1 MPPKKAEEASA
12 PEADA
17 SDENAPDPRLLEQ
30 KAIVEREL
38 AASHLATRLARYQM
52 DAAALVDE
60 RAALMD
66 ALETTRAEAGD
77 ANAKLSEQ
85 LRGVHATVASLR
97 ARLAELEEAREA
109 GASRGEARLASLAS
123 ESAERR
129 RAMVSD
135 LAARDALVAQLDAFE
150 DTRAALE
157 TELREKEALLESTR
171 AAHETATRATETET
185 RLAKQ
190 AMKEDLAAK
199 IREMK
204 LEMKRTTDLQ
214 LAGTTKRTIAEN
226 EQMLGEL
233 RYQARESAAMETRRA
248 AYAADARAAD
258 ETTALS
264 LREEKNIAAYNRQLS
279 AELKRLE
286 GRLRAERA
294 AARVEREVEDAAA
307 AAARAEATGADG
319 KNDAKKEKGPF
330 ARRDGASALAD
341 ALARRAASAAAERDE
356 AEAALE
362 ALEATET
369 AVTRGGE
376 TAGLARKPSSRE
388 DFVAFLRACARD
400 LDELD
405 GADAAASAASRRR
418 RRVVAAALEG
428 LRADPGSGSADKMLA
443 AMFPQVAQ

>member
-30 KAIVEREL
+30 KAMVEREL
-38 AASHLATRLARYQM
+38 AASHLSTRLARYQT
-52 DAAALVDE
+52 DTAALVEE

-66 ALETTRAEAGD
+66 ALETTRAKAGD

-85 LRGVHATVASLR
+85 LRGVQATVASLR

-109 GASRGEARLASLAS
+109 GAARGEALLASLAA

-135 LAARDALVAQLDAFE
+135 LAARDALVAQLDVFE

-157 TELREKEALLESTR
+157 TELREKEGLLTSAR
-171 AAHETATRATETET
+171 AAHEAATRAIETET

-199 IREMK
+199 IRETK
-204 LEMKRTTDLQ
+204 REMKRTTDLQ

-233 RYQARESAAMETRRA
+233 RYQARESAAIETRRA
-248 AYAADARAAD
+248 AFLADARAAD
-258 ETTALS
+258 ETTRLS
-264 LREEKNIAAYNRQLS
+264 LREEKDIAMYNRTL
-279 AELKRLE
+279 ADELKRLE

-294 AARVEREVEDAAA
+294 AARVEREVEDAEAA
-307 AAARAEATGADG
+307 AAKKRGNAKE
-319 KNDAKKEKGPF
+319 KKEKGPLE
-330 ARRDGASALAD
+330 RRDDALATAD
-341 ALARRAASAAAERDE
+341 ALARRTASAAAERDE

-362 ALEATET
+362 ALEAE
-369 AVTRGGE
+369 
-376 TAGLARKPSSRE
+376 KPMRQKTDEAPSTRE
-388 DFVAFLRACARD
+388 DLVVFLRACARD

-405 GADAAASAASRRR
+405 GEIDGADASASRRR

-428 LRADPGSGSADKMLA
+428 LRADAGEGSGEKMLA
-443 AMFPQVAQ
+443 AMFPQEA

>member
-30 KAIVEREL
+30 KAMVEREL
-38 AASHLATRLARYQM
+38 AASHLSTRLARYQT
-52 DAAALVDE
+52 DTAALVDE

-66 ALETTRAEAGD
+66 ALETTRAKAGD

-109 GASRGEARLASLAS
+109 GAARGKALLASLAA

-135 LAARDALVAQLDAFE
+135 LAARDALVAQLDVFE
-150 DTRAALE
+150 DTRGALE
-157 TELREKEALLESTR
+157 TELREKEGLLTSSR
-171 AAHETATRATETET
+171 AAHEAAMRAIETET

-190 AMKEDLAAK
+190 AMKEDLSSK
-199 IREMK
+199 IRETK
-204 LEMKRTTDLQ
+204 REMKRTTDLQ

-233 RYQARESAAMETRRA
+233 RYQARESAAIETRRA
-248 AYAADARAAD
+248 EFLADARAAD
-258 ETTALS
+258 ETTRLS
-264 LREEKNIAAYNRQLS
+264 LLEEKDIAMYNRTL
-279 AELKRLE
+279 ADELKRLE

-294 AARVEREVEDAAA
+294 AARVEREVEDAEAA
-307 AAARAEATGADG
+307 AAKKRG
-319 KNDAKKEKGPF
+319 NAKKEKGPF
-330 ARRDGASALAD
+330 ERRAFALATAD
-341 ALARRAASAAAERDE
+341 ALARRTASAAVERDE

-362 ALEATET
+362 ALEAGEKNKNANRRSAELEGGPRGVLARRARATWTSST
-369 AVTRGGE
+369 ARSTARTPRRRGGDD
-376 TAGLARKPSSRE
+376 AWSPRRSR
-388 DFVAFLRACARD
+388 VCARTQAR
-400 LDELD
+400 
-405 GADAAASAASRRR
+405 GVARRCSRRCSRRR
-418 RRVVAAALEG
+418 RR
-428 LRADPGSGSADKMLA
+428 
-443 AMFPQVAQ
+443 

>member
-30 KAIVEREL
+30 KAMVEREL
-38 AASHLATRLARYQM
+38 AASHLSTRLARYQT
-52 DAAALVDE
+52 DTAALVDE

-66 ALETTRAEAGD
+66 ALETTRAKAGD

-109 GASRGEARLASLAS
+109 GAARGKALLASLAA

-135 LAARDALVAQLDAFE
+135 LAARDALVAQLDLFE
-150 DTRAALE
+150 DTRGALE
-157 TELREKEALLESTR
+157 TELREKEGLLTSSR
-171 AAHETATRATETET
+171 AAHEAAMRAIETET

-190 AMKEDLAAK
+190 AMKEDLSSK
-199 IREMK
+199 IRETK
-204 LEMKRTTDLQ
+204 REMKRTTDLQ

-233 RYQARESAAMETRRA
+233 RYQARESAAIETRRA
-248 AYAADARAAD
+248 EFLADARAAD
-258 ETTALS
+258 ETTRLS
-264 LREEKNIAAYNRQLS
+264 LLEEKDIAMYNRTL
-279 AELKRLE
+279 ADELKRLE

-294 AARVEREVEDAAA
+294 AARVEREVEDAEAA
-307 AAARAEATGADG
+307 AAKKRG
-319 KNDAKKEKGPF
+319 NAKKEKGPF
-330 ARRDGASALAD
+330 ERRAFALATAD
-341 ALARRAASAAAERDE
+341 ALARRTASAAVERDE

-362 ALEATET
+362 ALEAGEKIKRQQTKRRARGRTSWCSCAPARATWTSST
-369 AVTRGGE
+369 ARSTARTPRRRGGDD
-376 TAGLARKPSSRE
+376 AWSPRRSR
-388 DFVAFLRACARD
+388 VCARTQAR
-400 LDELD
+400 
-405 GADAAASAASRRR
+405 GVARRCSRRCSRRR
-418 RRVVAAALEG
+418 RR
-428 LRADPGSGSADKMLA
+428 
-443 AMFPQVAQ
+443 

>member
-30 KAIVEREL
+30 KAMVEREL
-38 AASHLATRLARYQM
+38 AASHLSTRLARYQT
-52 DAAALVDE
+52 DTAALVDE

-66 ALETTRAEAGD
+66 ALETTRAKAGD

-109 GASRGEARLASLAS
+109 GAARGKALLASLAA

-135 LAARDALVAQLDAFE
+135 LAARDALVAQLDVFE

-157 TELREKEALLESTR
+157 TELREKEGLLTSSR
-171 AAHETATRATETET
+171 AAHEAATRAIETET

-190 AMKEDLAAK
+190 AMKEDLSSK
-199 IREMK
+199 IRETK
-204 LEMKRTTDLQ
+204 REMKRTTDLQ

-233 RYQARESAAMETRRA
+233 RYQARESAAIETRRA
-248 AYAADARAAD
+248 AFLADARAAD
-258 ETTALS
+258 ETTRLS
-264 LREEKNIAAYNRQLS
+264 LLEEKDIAMYNRTL
-279 AELKRLE
+279 ADELKRLE

-294 AARVEREVEDAAA
+294 AARVEREVEDAEAA
-307 AAARAEATGADG
+307 AAKKRG
-319 KNDAKKEKGPF
+319 NAKKEKGPSE
-330 ARRDGASALAD
+330 RRDDALATAD
-341 ALARRAASAAAERDE
+341 ALARRTASAAVERDE

-362 ALEATET
+362 ALEAGEKMK
-369 AVTRGGE
+369 TRPDE
-376 TAGLARKPSSRE
+376 APSSRE
-388 DFVAFLRACARD
+388 DLVVFLRACARD

-405 GADAAASAASRRR
+405 GEIDGADASASRRR

-428 LRADPGSGSADKMLA
+428 LRADAGEGSGEKMLA
-443 AMFPQVAQ
+443 AMFPQEA

>member
-30 KAIVEREL
+30 KAMVEREL
-38 AASHLATRLARYQM
+38 AASHLATRLARYQT

-60 RAALMD
+60 RTALMD

-109 GASRGEARLASLAS
+109 GASRGEARLSALAA
-123 ESAERR
+123 ESAEKR

-150 DTRAALE
+150 ETRAALE
-157 TELREKEALLESTR
+157 TELREKEGLLTSAR
-171 AAHETATRATETET
+171 AARETATRAVETET

-190 AMKEDLAAK
+190 AMKEDLANK
-199 IREMK
+199 IRETK
-204 LEMKRTTDLQ
+204 REMKRTTDLQ

-233 RYQARESAAMETRRA
+233 RYQARESAAIETRRA
-248 AYAADARAAD
+248 AFAADARAAD
-258 ETTALS
+258 ATTRLC
-264 LREEKNIAAYNRQLS
+264 LREEKDIAMYNRTL
-279 AELKRLE
+279 ANELKRLE
-286 GRLRAERA
+286 RRLRAEHA
-294 AARVEREVEDAAA
+294 AARVEREVEDAEAA
-307 AAARAEATGADG
+307 AAKKRG
-319 KNDAKKEKGPF
+319 NAKKEKGPSE
-330 ARRDGASALAD
+330 RRDDALATAD
-341 ALARRAASAAAERDE
+341 ALARRTASAAVERDE

-362 ALEATET
+362 ALEAGEKMK
-369 AVTRGGE
+369 TRPDE
-376 TAGLARKPSSRE
+376 APSSRE
-388 DFVAFLRACARD
+388 DLVVFLRACARD

-405 GADAAASAASRRR
+405 GEIDGADASASRRR

-428 LRADPGSGSADKMLA
+428 LRADAGEGSGEKMLA
-443 AMFPQVAQ
+443 AMFPQEA

>member
-30 KAIVEREL
+30 KAMVEREL
-38 AASHLATRLARYQM
+38 AASHLSTRLARYQT
-52 DAAALVDE
+52 DTAALVDE

-66 ALETTRAEAGD
+66 ALETTRAKAGD

-109 GASRGEARLASLAS
+109 GAARGEALLASLAA

-135 LAARDALVAQLDAFE
+135 LAARDALVAQLDVFE

-157 TELREKEALLESTR
+157 TELREKEGLLTSAR
-171 AAHETATRATETET
+171 AAHEAATRAIETET

-199 IREMK
+199 IRETK
-204 LEMKRTTDLQ
+204 REMKRTTDLQ

-233 RYQARESAAMETRRA
+233 RYQARESAAIETRRA
-248 AYAADARAAD
+248 AFLADARAAD
-258 ETTALS
+258 ETTRLS
-264 LREEKNIAAYNRQLS
+264 LREEKDIAMYNRTL
-279 AELKRLE
+279 ADELKRLE

-294 AARVEREVEDAAA
+294 AARVEREVEDAEAA
-307 AAARAEATGADG
+307 AAKKRGNAKAKE
-319 KNDAKKEKGPF
+319 KKEKGPF
-330 ARRDGASALAD
+330 ERRDDALATAD
-341 ALARRAASAAAERDE
+341 ALARRTASAAAERDE

-362 ALEATET
+362 ALEAE
-369 AVTRGGE
+369 
-376 TAGLARKPSSRE
+376 KPMRQKTDEAPSTRE
-388 DFVAFLRACARD
+388 DLVVFLRACARD

-405 GADAAASAASRRR
+405 GEIDGADASASRRR

-428 LRADPGSGSADKMLA
+428 LRANAGEGSGEKMLA
-443 AMFPQVAQ
+443 AMFPQEA

>member
-30 KAIVEREL
+30 KAMVEREL
-38 AASHLATRLARYQM
+38 AASHLSTRLARYQT
-52 DAAALVDE
+52 DTAALVDE

-66 ALETTRAEAGD
+66 ALETTRAKAGD

-109 GASRGEARLASLAS
+109 GAARGKALLASLAA

-135 LAARDALVAQLDAFE
+135 LAARDALVAQLDVFE

-157 TELREKEALLESTR
+157 TELREKEGLLTSSR
-171 AAHETATRATETET
+171 AAHEAATRAIETET

-190 AMKEDLAAK
+190 AMKEDLSSK
-199 IREMK
+199 IRETK
-204 LEMKRTTDLQ
+204 REMKRTTDLQ

-233 RYQARESAAMETRRA
+233 RYQARESAAIETRRA
-248 AYAADARAAD
+248 AFLADARAAD
-258 ETTALS
+258 ETTRLS
-264 LREEKNIAAYNRQLS
+264 LLEEKDIAMYNRTL
-279 AELKRLE
+279 ADELKRLE

-294 AARVEREVEDAAA
+294 AARVEREVEDAEAA
-307 AAARAEATGADG
+307 AAKKRG
-319 KNDAKKEKGPF
+319 NAKKEKGPSE
-330 ARRDGASALAD
+330 RRDDALATAD
-341 ALARRAASAAAERDE
+341 ALARRTASAAVERDE

-362 ALEATET
+362 ALEA
-369 AVTRGGE
+369 GE
-376 TAGLARKPSSRE
+376 KMKTPTDEAPSSRE
-388 DFVAFLRACARD
+388 DLVVFLRACARD

-405 GADAAASAASRRR
+405 GEIDGADASASRRR

-428 LRADPGSGSADKMLA
+428 LRADAGEGSGEKMLA
-443 AMFPQVAQ
+443 AMFPQEA

>member
-30 KAIVEREL
+30 KAMVEREL
-38 AASHLATRLARYQM
+38 AASHLSTRLARYQT
-52 DAAALVDE
+52 DTAALVDE

-66 ALETTRAEAGD
+66 ALETTRAKAGD

-109 GASRGEARLASLAS
+109 GAARGKALLASLAA

-135 LAARDALVAQLDAFE
+135 LAARDALVAQLDLFE
-150 DTRAALE
+150 DTRGALE
-157 TELREKEALLESTR
+157 TELREKEGLLTSSR
-171 AAHETATRATETET
+171 AAHEAAMRAIETET

-190 AMKEDLAAK
+190 AMKEDLSSK
-199 IREMK
+199 IRETK
-204 LEMKRTTDLQ
+204 REMKRTTDLQ

-233 RYQARESAAMETRRA
+233 RYQARESAAIESRRA
-248 AYAADARAAD
+248 EFLADARAAD
-258 ETTALS
+258 ETTRLS
-264 LREEKNIAAYNRQLS
+264 LLEEKDIAMYNRTL
-279 AELKRLE
+279 ADELKRLE

-294 AARVEREVEDAAA
+294 AARVEREVEDAEAA
-307 AAARAEATGADG
+307 AAKKRGT
-319 KNDAKKEKGPF
+319 AKKEKGPF
-330 ARRDGASALAD
+330 ERRAFALATAD
-341 ALARRAASAAAERDE
+341 ALARRTASAAVERDE

-362 ALEATET
+362 ALEAGKKMK
-369 AVTRGGE
+369 TRTDE
-376 TAGLARKPSSRE
+376 APSSRE
-388 DFVAFLRACARD
+388 DLVVFLRACARD

-405 GADAAASAASRRR
+405 GEIDGADASASRRR

-428 LRADPGSGSADKMLA
+428 LRADAGEGSGEKMLA
-443 AMFPQVAQ
+443 AMFPQEA

>member
-30 KAIVEREL
+30 KAMVEREL
-38 AASHLATRLARYQM
+38 AASHLSTRLARYQT
-52 DAAALVDE
+52 DTAALVDE

-66 ALETTRAEAGD
+66 ALETTRAKAGD

-109 GASRGEARLASLAS
+109 GAARGKALLASLAA

-135 LAARDALVAQLDAFE
+135 LAARDALVAQLDVFE

-157 TELREKEALLESTR
+157 TELREKEGLLTSSR
-171 AAHETATRATETET
+171 AAHEAATRAIETET

-190 AMKEDLAAK
+190 AMKEDLSSK
-199 IREMK
+199 IRETK
-204 LEMKRTTDLQ
+204 REMKRTTDLQ

-233 RYQARESAAMETRRA
+233 RYQARESAAIETRRA
-248 AYAADARAAD
+248 EFLADARAAD
-258 ETTALS
+258 ETTRLS
-264 LREEKNIAAYNRQLS
+264 LLEEKDIAMYNRTL
-279 AELKRLE
+279 ADELKRLE

-294 AARVEREVEDAAA
+294 AARVEREVEDAEAA
-307 AAARAEATGADG
+307 AAKKRGT
-319 KNDAKKEKGPF
+319 AKKEKGPF
-330 ARRDGASALAD
+330 ERRAFALATAD
-341 ALARRAASAAAERDE
+341 ALARRTASAAVERDE

-362 ALEATET
+362 ALEAGKKIKTPTDE
-369 AVTRGGE
+369 A
-376 TAGLARKPSSRE
+376 PSSRE
-388 DFVAFLRACARD
+388 DLVVFLRACARD

-405 GADAAASAASRRR
+405 GEIDGADASASRRR

-428 LRADPGSGSADKMLA
+428 LRADAGEGSGEKMLA
-443 AMFPQVAQ
+443 AMFPQEA

>member
-30 KAIVEREL
+30 KAMVEREL
-38 AASHLATRLARYQM
+38 AASHLSTRLARYQT
-52 DAAALVDE
+52 DTAALVDE

-66 ALETTRAEAGD
+66 ALETTRAKAGD

-109 GASRGEARLASLAS
+109 GAARGEALLASLAA

-135 LAARDALVAQLDAFE
+135 LAARDALVAQLDVFE

-157 TELREKEALLESTR
+157 TELREKEGLLTSAR
-171 AAHETATRATETET
+171 AAHEAATRAIETET

-199 IREMK
+199 IRETK
-204 LEMKRTTDLQ
+204 REMKRTTDLQ

-233 RYQARESAAMETRRA
+233 RYQARESAAIETRRA
-248 AYAADARAAD
+248 AFLADARAAD
-258 ETTALS
+258 ETTRLS
-264 LREEKNIAAYNRQLS
+264 LREEKDIAMYNRTL
-279 AELKRLE
+279 ADELKRLE

-294 AARVEREVEDAAA
+294 AARVEREVEDAEAA
-307 AAARAEATGADG
+307 AAKKRGNAKE
-319 KNDAKKEKGPF
+319 KKKKEKGPF
-330 ARRDGASALAD
+330 ERRDDALATAD
-341 ALARRAASAAAERDE
+341 ALARRTASAAAERDE

-362 ALEATET
+362 ALEAEKPM
-369 AVTRGGE
+369 R
-376 TAGLARKPSSRE
+376 RKTDEAPSSRE
-388 DFVAFLRACARD
+388 DLVVFLRACARD

-405 GADAAASAASRRR
+405 GEIDGADASASRRR
-418 RRVVAAALEG
+418 RRVVAAALAV
-428 LRADPGSGSADKMLA
+428 LRANAGEGSGEKMLA
-443 AMFPQVAQ
+443 AMFPQEA

>member
-30 KAIVEREL
+30 KAMVEREL
-38 AASHLATRLARYQM
+38 AASHLATRLARYQT

-60 RAALMD
+60 RTALMD

-109 GASRGEARLASLAS
+109 GASRGEARLSALAA
-123 ESAERR
+123 ESAEKR

-150 DTRAALE
+150 ETRAALE
-157 TELREKEALLESTR
+157 TELREKEGLLTSAR
-171 AAHETATRATETET
+171 AARETATRAVETET

-190 AMKEDLAAK
+190 AMKEDLANK
-199 IREMK
+199 IRETK
-204 LEMKRTTDLQ
+204 REMKRTTDLQ

-233 RYQARESAAMETRRA
+233 RYQARESAAIETRRA
-248 AYAADARAAD
+248 AFAADARAAD
-258 ETTALS
+258 ATTRLC
-264 LREEKNIAAYNRQLS
+264 LREEKDIAMYNRTL
-279 AELKRLE
+279 ANELKRLE
-286 GRLRAERA
+286 RRLRAEHA
-294 AARVEREVEDAAA
+294 AARVEREVEDAEA
-307 AAARAEATGADG
+307 AEAKKQTKKQTKSGA
-319 KNDAKKEKGPF
+319 ALVSARKKEKGPF
-330 ARRDGASALAD
+330 ERRDEAAARAD
-341 ALARRAASAAAERDE
+341 ALARRTASAAAERDE
-356 AEAALE
+356 ALEALE
-362 ALEATET
+362 ALEAAAE
-369 AVTRGGE
+369 TRGERRYE
-376 TAGLARKPSSRE
+376 TRGTRE
-388 DFVAFLRACARD
+388 NLVAFLRACVSD

-405 GADAAASAASRRR
+405 GAEGSAASRRR
-418 RRVVAAALEG
+418 RRVVDAALEG
-428 LRADPGSGSADKMLA
+428 LRAEPGAGSGEKMLA
-443 AMFPQVAQ
+443 AMVPQED

>member
-30 KAIVEREL
+30 KAMVEREL
-38 AASHLATRLARYQM
+38 AASHLSTRLARYQT
-52 DAAALVDE
+52 DTAALVDE

-66 ALETTRAEAGD
+66 ALETTRAKAGD

-109 GASRGEARLASLAS
+109 GAARGEALLASLAA
-123 ESAERR
+123 EAAERR

-135 LAARDALVAQLDAFE
+135 LAARDALVAQLDVFE

-157 TELREKEALLESTR
+157 TELREKEGLLTSAR
-171 AAHETATRATETET
+171 AAHEAATRAIETET

-199 IREMK
+199 IRETK
-204 LEMKRTTDLQ
+204 REMKRTTDLQ

-248 AYAADARAAD
+248 AFLADARAAD
-258 ETTALS
+258 ETTRLS
-264 LREEKNIAAYNRQLS
+264 LREEKDIAMYNRTL
-279 AELKRLE
+279 ADELKRLE

-294 AARVEREVEDAAA
+294 AARVEREVEDAEAA
-307 AAARAEATGADG
+307 AAKKRGNAKAKE
-319 KNDAKKEKGPF
+319 KKEKGPF
-330 ARRDGASALAD
+330 ERRDDALATAD
-341 ALARRAASAAAERDE
+341 ALARRTASAAAERDE

-362 ALEATET
+362 ALEAE
-369 AVTRGGE
+369 
-376 TAGLARKPSSRE
+376 KPMRQKTDEAPSTRE
-388 DFVAFLRACARD
+388 DLVVFLRACARD

-405 GADAAASAASRRR
+405 GEIDGADASASRRR

-428 LRADPGSGSADKMLA
+428 LRANAGEGSGEKMLA
-443 AMFPQVAQ
+443 AMFPQEA

>member
-38 AASHLATRLARYQM
+38 AASHLATRLARYQT

-60 RAALMD
+60 RTALMD

-109 GASRGEARLASLAS
+109 GASRGEAQLSALAA
-123 ESAERR
+123 ESAEKR

-150 DTRAALE
+150 ETRAALE
-157 TELREKEALLESTR
+157 TELREKEGLLTSAR
-171 AAHETATRATETET
+171 AAREAATRAVETET

-190 AMKEDLAAK
+190 AMKEDLANK
-199 IREMK
+199 IRETK
-204 LEMKRTTDLQ
+204 REMKRTTDLQ

-233 RYQARESAAMETRRA
+233 RYQARESAAIETRRA
-248 AYAADARAAD
+248 AFAADARAAD
-258 ETTALS
+258 ATTRLA
-264 LREEKNIAAYNRQLS
+264 LREEKDIAMYNRTL
-279 AELKRLE
+279 ANELKRLQD
-286 GRLRAERA
+286 RLRAEHA
-294 AARVEREVEDAAA
+294 AARVEREVEDAEAAEAKKRIKAKAA
-307 AAARAEATGADG
+307 AKT
-319 KNDAKKEKGPF
+319 KKEKGPF
-330 ARRDGASALAD
+330 ERRDDAAALAD
-341 ALARRAASAAAERDE
+341 ALARRTASAAAERDE
-356 AEAALE
+356 AVAALE
-362 ALEATET
+362 ALEAAAE
-369 AVTRGGE
+369 TRGERTHE
-376 TAGLARKPSSRE
+376 TRGITRE
-388 DFVAFLRACARD
+388 NLVAFLRACVSD
-400 LDELD
+400 LNELDED
-405 GADAAASAASRRR
+405 EGSAASRRR
-418 RRVVAAALEG
+418 RRVVDAALEG
-428 LRADPGSGSADKMLA
+428 LRAEPGAGSGEKMLA
-443 AMFPQVAQ
+443 AMFAQED

>member
-30 KAIVEREL
+30 KAMVEREL
-38 AASHLATRLARYQM
+38 AASHLSTRLARYQT
-52 DAAALVDE
+52 DTAALVDE

-66 ALETTRAEAGD
+66 ALETTRAKAGD

-109 GASRGEARLASLAS
+109 GAARGKALLASLAA

-135 LAARDALVAQLDAFE
+135 LAARDALVAQLDVFE

-157 TELREKEALLESTR
+157 TELREKEGLLTSSR
-171 AAHETATRATETET
+171 AAHEAATRAIETET

-190 AMKEDLAAK
+190 AMKEDLSSK
-199 IREMK
+199 IRETK
-204 LEMKRTTDLQ
+204 REMKRTTDLQ

-233 RYQARESAAMETRRA
+233 RYQARESAAIETRRA
-248 AYAADARAAD
+248 AFLADARAAD
-258 ETTALS
+258 ETTRLS
-264 LREEKNIAAYNRQLS
+264 LLEEKDIAMYNRTL
-279 AELKRLE
+279 ADELKRLE

-294 AARVEREVEDAAA
+294 AARVEREVEDAEAA
-307 AAARAEATGADG
+307 AAKKRG
-319 KNDAKKEKGPF
+319 NAKKEKGPF
-330 ARRDGASALAD
+330 ERRDDALATAD
-341 ALARRAASAAAERDE
+341 ALARRTASAAVERDE

-362 ALEATET
+362 AGERMKTPTDEA
-369 AVTRGGE
+369 
-376 TAGLARKPSSRE
+376 PSSRE
-388 DFVAFLRACARD
+388 DLVVFLRACARD

-405 GADAAASAASRRR
+405 GEIDGADASASRRR

-428 LRADPGSGSADKMLA
+428 LRADAGEGSGEKMLA
-443 AMFPQVAQ
+443 AMFPQEA